1 MWNTLEEFV
10 KWYEDAGF
18 PFRPPQHNAIFRTNN
33 ASALVLYRE
42 GQYQAEMYIG
52 DPNSV
57 TPEHSH
63 PGVKSIIM
71 FLSGEGNTTVNG
83 EFVADPRPFF
93 NKLNKDGTSVLFRQ
107 KVVVDPNDTHG
118 LTTYSK
124 GFAFLSIE
132 QWPEGVEPTSVT
144 LHWEGDTT
152 GSIHD
157 ETIRKS
163 KENK

>member
-1 MWNTLEEFV
+1 MWNTVEQFA
-10 KWYEDAGF
+10 KWYEENNF
-18 PFRPPQHNAIFRTNN
+18 PLRPPQDNAIFRTNN

-42 GQYQAEMYIG
+42 GQFQAEMYIG

-63 PGVKSIIM
+63 PGIKSIIM

-83 EFVADPRPFF
+83 NFVADPRPYF
-93 NKLNKDGTSVLFRQ
+93 NKINEDGTSILFKQ

-118 LTTYSK
+118 LTTYRR

-132 QWPEGVEPTSVT
+132 HWPDGVEPTSVT
-144 LHWEGDTT
+144 LHWEGETT
-152 GSIHD
+152 GDIHSN
-157 ETIRKS
+157 IIKGHQ
-163 KENK
+163 K

>member
-10 KWYEDAGF
+10 EWYEANGF
-18 PFRPPQHNAIFRTNN
+18 PFRPPQNNAVFRTNN

-42 GQYQAEMYIG
+42 GQFQAELYIG

-63 PGVKSIIM
+63 PGVKSIIV

-83 EFVADPRPFF
+83 NFVADPRPYF
-93 NKLNKDGTSVLFRQ
+93 NKLNEDGTSVLFKQ

-118 LTTYSK
+118 LTTYGR

-132 QWPEGVEPTSVT
+132 QWPEGIEPSSVT
-144 LHWEGDTT
+144 LHWEGETT

-163 KENK
+163 KQK

>member
-1 MWNTLEEFV
+1 MWNSVEEFA
-10 KWYEDAGF
+10 KWYEENGF
-18 PFRPPQHNAIFRTNN
+18 PFRPPQNNAVFRTNN

-42 GQYQAEMYIG
+42 EQFQAELYIG

-63 PGVKSIIM
+63 PGVKSIIV

-83 EFVADPRPFF
+83 NFVADPRPYF
-93 NKLNKDGTSVLFRQ
+93 NKVNEDGTSVLFKQR
-107 KVVVDPNDTHG
+107 VVVDPNDTHG

-144 LHWEGDTT
+144 IRWEGDTT
-152 GSIHD
+152 GDIHNALVQG
-157 ETIRKS
+157 K
-163 KENK
+163 K